1 MRSTGFITVQDI
13 TDKERELVQ
22 QHIDSYSAISWDKI
36 YSLWRDSDGKLCI
49 RYKCDSR
56 DIWFQWFHYDTD
68 SGEWW

>member
-1 MRSTGFITVQDI
+1 MRSTSLITIQDI

-22 QHIDSYSAISWDKI
+22 QHIDSYSPISWDKI

-49 RYKCDSR
+49 RYKCDSL
-56 DIWFQWFHYDTD
+56 DIWFHYDTD

>member
-1 MRSTGFITVQDI
+1 MRSTSTITIQDI

-49 RYKCDSR
+49 RYKCDSL
-56 DIWFQWFHYDTD
+56 DIWFHYDTD